1 MSPRALWLAL
11 FAVVL
16 LSGSNSR
23 ADEKRKIAVLEYRS
37 GSRGAP
43 DVATR
48 LANVLAKSTAY
59 HVIDPV
65 EGRRRLGASIDAEVA
80 RCAGE
85 TRCTAALASR
95 LGADEALL
103 VGVSQLGDIVLALQ
117 RIDVQNSTALSRLAE
132 SLPADQ
138 QPDEAALA
146 DWLHQLFPAEA
157 FLRYGDLRIV
167 SDVDEAQ
174 VSINGTKRGMTPI
187 HPLRLAAP
195 GTYRVRVDKPG
206 FIPFQARIDVP
217 PDSLIEVRAVLPREN
232 RQTVWYRRWYVWA
245 AIGGVA
251 VAATG
256 VGLAAYYGT
265 RVDQT
270 PHGFVVFP

>member
-1 MSPRALWLAL
+1 LIRHASLILCAL
-11 FAVVL
+11 L
-16 LSGSNSR
+16 LWSSGAR

-43 DVATR
+43 DVAMR
-48 LANVLAKSTAY
+48 LATALAKSTSY
-59 HVIDPV
+59 RVIDPV
-65 EGRRRLGASIDAEVA
+65 EGRRRLGAGLDAEVA
-80 RCAGE
+80 HCAGE
-85 TRCTAALASR
+85 AHCTAALAER
-95 LGADEALL
+95 LSADEALL

-117 RIDVQNSTALSRLAE
+117 RIDVHKGIAASRLAE
-132 SLPADQ
+132 SLPADK
-138 QPDEAALA
+138 QPDDSALA

-167 SDVDEAQ
+167 SDVDGAL
-174 VSINGTKRGMTPI
+174 VSINATRRGSTPI
-187 HPLRLAAP
+187 DPLRLPAP
-195 GTYRVRVDKPG
+195 GNYRVRVEKTG
-206 FIPFQARIDVP
+206 FMPFQARIELP
-217 PDSLIEVRAVLPREN
+217 PDTSVEVRAALSRETK
-232 RQTVWYRRWYVWA
+232 QTAWYRRWYVWA

-270 PHGFVVFP
+270 PHGYLVFP